1 MYGRIVKMYE
11 VAPNMRDYSQG
22 CMSCLEYGEDV
33 RVLVSI
39 VSDVVLMEFAQE
51 ILVVPAQ
58 GQTLLKAYIYSHIF
72 RRRSGRISCL
82 VWNLLFEINVQGPH
96 LESHHLL
103 PKFSNRLSPLLPLT
117 DRALENILI

>member
-1 MYGRIVKMYE
+1 MCE

-51 ILVVPAQ
+51 ILVVPSK
-58 GQTLLKAYIYSHIF
+58 GQTLLKAYIYIHTFF
-72 RRRSGRISCL
+72 RAK
-82 VWNLLFEINVQGPH
+82 VWKDFMFG
-96 LESHHLL
+96 
-103 PKFSNRLSPLLPLT
+103 
-117 DRALENILI
+117 LENYLLKEWSRAYA